1 MCLVF
6 IESLQASFDLT
17 FCPHVQLFVLVG
29 RGDQAADRELLPER
43 AGEEG
48 AGGPLGPVPLHPR
61 AGREDSGAVL
71 ER

>member
-29 RGDQAADRELLPER
+29 RGDQAEDRELLSER
-43 AGEEG
+43 AGEKG
-48 AGGPLGPVPLHPR
+48 AGGPF
-61 AGREDSGAVL
+61 
-71 ER
+71 